1 MDLTQIIFSIIS
13 MSAIAGGFF
22 MNTKTR
28 LDKIEKDLF
37 QYNRSNIEILDRLAR
52 IETKLDYIQKN

>member
-1 MDLTQIIFSIIS
+1 